1 MPVDSAGV
9 VHLDDME
16 MVEEASQNLLIGMDF
31 LSMFQGS

>member
-16 MVEEASQNLLIGMDF
+16 MVEEASQYLLIGMDF